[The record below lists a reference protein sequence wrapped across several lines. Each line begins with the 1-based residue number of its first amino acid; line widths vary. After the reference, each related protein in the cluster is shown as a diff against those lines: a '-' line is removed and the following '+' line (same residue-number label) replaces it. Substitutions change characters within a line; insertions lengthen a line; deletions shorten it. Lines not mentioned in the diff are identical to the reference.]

1 MDRKICTMTH
11 NQVHWQNLNQASR
24 SNPHLLMK
32 YPMMLRFAAL
42 LLLFCT
48 TFANAAAPTVLQRPI
63 DLDTG
68 QGVLHGSL
76 LLPQQDTPPP
86 VVLII
91 AGSGPTDRDG
101 NNPAGGRIDN
111 LKRLALLLAGEH
123 IASVRFDKRGVAASQ
138 PATPDERELSVERY
152 VADTVAWGRKL
163 QADPRFGPLILLG
176 HSEGALIATL
186 AAEQAGASAVI
197 TVAGSGRPVA
207 QVLREQLAQRLPAAQ
222 LARGNA
228 LIDRLQAGQT
238 SLDVPP
244 ALREVFRPSVQP
256 YLISLLRQD
265 PAGAFG
271 QLQVPALII
280 QGRNDVQ
287 VDVADAERLQAA
299 KPDAQLALIDGMNH
313 MLRIS
318 PRAMSGQRESYQN
331 PELPLARELGQRIVA
346 FIRQLPQA

>member
-1 MDRKICTMTH
+1 MI
-11 NQVHWQNLNQASR
+11 
-24 SNPHLLMK
+24 
-32 YPMMLRFAAL
+32 LRLAAL
-42 LLLFCT
+42 LLLCCT
-48 TFANAAAPTVLQRPI
+48 TLAQAASPTVLHRPI

-76 LLPQQDTPPP
+76 LLPQQDSPPP

-101 NNPAGGRIDN
+101 NNPASGRLDN
-111 LKRLALLLAGEH
+111 LKRLAQLLASEH

-138 PATPDERELSVERY
+138 PATPDERDLSVERY

-163 QADPRFGPLILLG
+163 RADPRFGPLILLG
-176 HSEGALIATL
+176 HSEGALIASL

-207 QVLREQLAQRLPAAQ
+207 EVLREQLAQRLPPAQ

-244 ALREVFRPSVQP
+244 SLREVFRPTVQP

-265 PAGAFG
+265 PAAAFARIK
-271 QLQVPALII
+271 VPALIV

-287 VDVADAERLQAA
+287 VDVADAERLKAA

-313 MLRIS
+313 TLRIS
-318 PRAMSGQRESYQN
+318 PRGMRQQRDSYNN
-331 PELPLARELGQRIVA
+331 PGLPLAHELGERIVA
-346 FIRQLPQA
+346 FIRQLPPA

>member
-1 MDRKICTMTH
+1 
-11 NQVHWQNLNQASR
+11 
-24 SNPHLLMK
+24 
-32 YPMMLRFAAL
+32 MMLRFAAL
-42 LLLFCT
+42 LLLLC
-48 TFANAAAPTVLQRPI
+48 ASLAQAAAPTVLQRPI

-76 LLPQQDTPPP
+76 LLPQEPTPPP

-91 AGSGPTDRDG
+91 AGSGPTDRNG
-101 NNPAGGRIDN
+101 NNPASGRLDN

-138 PATPDERELSVERY
+138 PATPDERDLSVERY
-152 VADTVAWGRKL
+152 VADVVAWGRMLK
-163 QADPRFGPLILLG
+163 ADPRFGPLILLG
-176 HSEGALIATL
+176 HSEGALIASL

-207 QVLREQLAQRLPAAQ
+207 DVLREQLAQRLPPAQ

-228 LIDRLQAGQT
+228 VIDRLQAGQT
-238 SLDVPP
+238 TLDVPAP
-244 ALREVFRPSVQP
+244 LREVFRPSVQP

-265 PAGAFG
+265 PAAAFAR
-271 QLQVPALII
+271 LPMPALIL

-287 VDVADAERLQAA
+287 VEVADAERLKAA
-299 KPDAQLALIDGMNH
+299 KPDAQLVVIEGMNH

-318 PRAMSGQRESYQN
+318 PRNMSQQRDSYRN
-331 PELPLARELGQRIVA
+331 PELPLARELGERIVA
-346 FIRQLPQA
+346 FVRQVTRE

>member
-1 MDRKICTMTH
+1 
-11 NQVHWQNLNQASR
+11 
-24 SNPHLLMK
+24 
-32 YPMMLRFAAL
+32 MMQRLVAL
-42 LLLFCT
+42 LLLLCAT
-48 TFANAAAPTVLQRPI
+48 LAHAAPTVSQRPI

-76 LLPQQDTPPP
+76 LLPQQASPPP

-101 NNPAGGRIDN
+101 NNPASGRIDN

-138 PATPDERELSVERY
+138 PATPDERDLSVERY
-152 VADTVAWGRKL
+152 VADTVAWARKL
-163 QADPRFGPLILLG
+163 KADPRFGPLILLG

-197 TVAGSGRPVA
+197 AVSGSGRPVA
-207 QVLREQLAQRLPAAQ
+207 QVLREQLAQRLPPAQ
-222 LARGNA
+222 LAQGTA
-228 LIDRLQAGQT
+228 LLDHLQAGQT
-238 SLDVPP
+238 SLAVPSP
-244 ALREVFRPSVQP
+244 LREVFRPSVQP

-265 PAGAFG
+265 PAGAFAR
-271 QLQVPALII
+271 LKVPALII

-287 VDVADAERLQAA
+287 VDVADAQALKAA
-299 KPDAQLALIDGMNH
+299 KPDAQLVLIDGMNH

-318 PRAMSGQRESYQN
+318 PQAMSGQRESYQN
-331 PELPLARELGQRIVA
+331 PELPLARALGEQIVA
-346 FIRQLPQA
+346 FIRQLPAS

>member
-1 MDRKICTMTH
+1 
-11 NQVHWQNLNQASR
+11 
-24 SNPHLLMK
+24 
-32 YPMMLRFAAL
+32 MLRLAAL
-42 LLLFCT
+42 LLLLCT
-48 TFANAAAPTVLQRPI
+48 GLAQAAAPTVLQRPI

-76 LLPQQDTPPP
+76 LLPQQTTPPP

-101 NNPAGGRIDN
+101 NNPASGRLDN

-138 PATPDERELSVERY
+138 PATPDERDLSVERY
-152 VADTVAWGRKL
+152 VADAVAWGRKL
-163 QADPRFGPLILLG
+163 RADPRFGPLILLG

-207 QVLREQLAQRLPAAQ
+207 DVLREQLAQRLPPAE
-222 LARGNA
+222 LARGTTV
-228 LIDRLQAGQT
+228 IDRLQAGQT
-238 SLDVPP
+238 TLDVPAP
-244 ALREVFRPSVQP
+244 LRDVFRPSVQP

-265 PAGAFG
+265 PAAAFAR
-271 QLQVPALII
+271 LQMPALII

-287 VDVADAERLQAA
+287 VEVADAERLKAA

-318 PRAMSGQRESYQN
+318 PRDMSLQRDSYRN
-331 PELPLARELGQRIVA
+331 PGLPLARELGARIVA

>member
-1 MDRKICTMTH
+1 
-11 NQVHWQNLNQASR
+11 
-24 SNPHLLMK
+24 
-32 YPMMLRFAAL
+32 MMLRLAAL
-42 LLLFCT
+42 LLLLCSGL
-48 TFANAAAPTVLQRPI
+48 AQAAAPTVLQRPI

-76 LLPQQDTPPP
+76 LLPQQATPPP

-101 NNPAGGRIDN
+101 NNPASGRLDN

-138 PATPDERELSVERY
+138 PATPDERDLSVERY

-163 QADPRFGPLILLG
+163 RADPRFGPLILLG

-207 QVLREQLAQRLPAAQ
+207 DVLREQLAQRLPPAE

-228 LIDRLQAGQT
+228 VIDRLQAGQT
-238 SLDVPP
+238 SLDVPAP
-244 ALREVFRPSVQP
+244 LRDVFRPSVQP

-265 PAGAFG
+265 PAAAFAR
-271 QLQVPALII
+271 LQIPALII

-287 VDVADAERLQAA
+287 VEVADAERLKTA

-313 MLRIS
+313 TLRIT
-318 PRAMSGQRESYQN
+318 PRDMRQQRDSYRN
-331 PELPLARELGQRIVA
+331 PGLPLARELGERIVA
-346 FIRQLPQA
+346 FIRQLPPA

>member
-1 MDRKICTMTH
+1 MM
-11 NQVHWQNLNQASR
+11 SR
-24 SNPHLLMK
+24 L
-32 YPMMLRFAAL
+32 AAL
-42 LLLFCT
+42 LLLLCT
-48 TFANAAAPTVLQRPI
+48 SLAQATAPTVLQRPI
-63 DLDTG
+63 ALDTG

-76 LLPQQDTPPP
+76 LLPQETTPPP

-91 AGSGPTDRDG
+91 AGSGPTDRNG
-101 NNPAGGRIDN
+101 NNPASGRLDN

-138 PATPDERELSVERY
+138 PATPDERDLSVERY
-152 VADTVAWGRKL
+152 VADVVAWGHTLK
-163 QADPRFGPLILLG
+163 ADPRFGPLILLG
-176 HSEGALIATL
+176 HSEGALIASL

-207 QVLREQLAQRLPAAQ
+207 QVLREQLAQRLPPAQ

-228 LIDRLQAGQT
+228 VIDRLQAGQT
-238 SLDVPP
+238 SLDVPAP
-244 ALREVFRPSVQP
+244 LHEVFRPSVQP

-265 PAGAFG
+265 PAAAFAR
-271 QLQVPALII
+271 LSMPALIL

-287 VDVADAERLQAA
+287 VDVADAERLKAA
-299 KPDAQLALIDGMNH
+299 KPDARLVLIDGMNH

-318 PRAMSGQRESYQN
+318 PRDMRQQRDSYRN
-331 PELPLARELGQRIVA
+331 PELPLARALGEQIVA

>member
-1 MDRKICTMTH
+1 
-11 NQVHWQNLNQASR
+11 
-24 SNPHLLMK
+24 
-32 YPMMLRFAAL
+32 MLRLTAL
-42 LLLFCT
+42 LLLLCST
-48 TFANAAAPTVLQRPI
+48 LANAAAPTVLQRPI
-63 DLDTG
+63 ELDTG
-68 QGVLHGSL
+68 HGVLYGSL

-138 PATPDERELSVERY
+138 PATPDERNLSVEAY
-152 VADTVAWGRKL
+152 VADTVAWAHKL
-163 QADPRFGPLILLG
+163 KADPRFGPLILLG

-197 TVAGSGRPVA
+197 SLSGSGRPVA
-207 QVLREQLAQRLPAAQ
+207 EVIREQLAQRLPPAQ
-222 LARGNA
+222 LAQGTA
-228 LIDRLQAGQT
+228 LLDSLQAGQT
-238 SLDVPP
+238 SLNVPVP
-244 ALREVFRPSVQP
+244 LRQVFRPTVQP

-265 PAGAFG
+265 PAAAFA
-271 QLQVPALII
+271 QLKVPALII

-287 VDVADAERLQAA
+287 VDVADAELLKAA
-299 KPDAQLALIDGMNH
+299 KPDAQLVLIDGMH
-313 MLRIS
+313 HTLRIS
-318 PRAMSGQRESYQN
+318 PRDISGQRETYQN

-346 FIRQLPQA
+346 FIRQLPPA